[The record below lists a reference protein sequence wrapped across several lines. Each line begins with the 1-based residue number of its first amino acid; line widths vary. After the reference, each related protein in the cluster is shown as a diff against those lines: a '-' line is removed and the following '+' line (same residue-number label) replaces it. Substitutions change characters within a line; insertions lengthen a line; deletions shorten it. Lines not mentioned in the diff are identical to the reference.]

1 MIGFSMNEVKM
12 YPENF
17 KCIKM
22 RVKVKRL
29 QFDHE
34 GDTSQS
40 TAILSTVWIL
50 KYVLI
55 LFTNV
60 VIVDF

>member
-1 MIGFSMNEVKM
+1 M

-40 TAILSTVWIL
+40 TSILSIVWIL

-55 LFTNV
+55 HFTNV